1 MYQTKLA
8 NDLPTSG
15 LPTSG
20 LPTSGLPIPAGPCPS
35 RPNSFQDCTNLTAVC
50 GDGSVCTVSL
60 QPDSVR
66 VNRPVGGSVCG
77 INVKADDFDGVAV
90 VFEDGALTVRLLHRD
105 EWLSI
110 DLVKDAGLGDAL
122 DLRDEIARQFR
133 LPAVSI
139 DADGRVQS
147 DMNKYGAVLAAAPA
161 PRRCSPVNRVRPR
174 FLTRRSVGSQ
184 AVRANMA
191 SREIIA
197 RN

>member
-1 MYQTKLA
+1 MYQIKLA
-8 NDLPTSG
+8 GSLPM
-15 LPTSG
+15 
-20 LPTSGLPIPAGPCPS
+20 PAGRLPR
-35 RPNSFQDCTNLTAVC
+35 RPDSFQDCTDLTATC

-60 QPDSVR
+60 LPHSVR

-90 VFEDGALTVRLLHRD
+90 AAEDGALIVRLLHRD
-105 EWLSI
+105 EWLTI
-110 DLVKDAGLGDAL
+110 DLVKGAGLGDAL

-139 DADGRVQS
+139 DADGRAQS
-147 DMNKYGAVLAAAPA
+147 DRNKYGAVLAAAPA

-174 FLTRRSVGSQ
+174 FLARRSVGGHV
-184 AVRANMA
+184 VRPTLA